1 MSFQRLEYPDGVVSN
16 GLKLKYTRMTRTIFN
31 GDKPSILVDETA
43 SPLVLPPGATIERVR
58 VLPPMFAE
66 RQPYP
71 TTIAGNPVIELK
83 RVSVDGKVSKRI
95 RTYATDE
102 IGDVDAAPFTQGLIT
117 AGLAVDLKKME
128 TGVCINL
135 LVGSKANPSNV
146 ASEGTSTDAT
156 FRPTGSTVLQQY
168 DDESAF
174 ASLPSNLSC
183 SFMTGGTSTFDVT
196 VVVEYTIG
204 RSNFVVS
211 DTWLVVD

>member
-1 MSFQRLEYPDGVVSN
+1 MSFQRLEYPEGVVSS
-16 GLKLKYTRMTRTIFN
+16 GLKLKYTKMTRTIFA
-31 GDKPSILVDETA
+31 DAKPSILVDESA

-71 TTIAGNPVIELK
+71 TTVTGSPVIEFE
-83 RVSVDGKVSKRI
+83 RVSVDGKVTKRI

-102 IGDVDAAPFTQGLIT
+102 IGDVNTAPFTQGLIT
-117 AGLAVDLKKME
+117 TGFELDVKKIE
-128 TGVCINL
+128 TGVCVNL

-146 ASEGTSTDAT
+146 VSEGTGASN
-156 FRPTGSTVLQQY
+156 RPTGTTVLQQY

-174 ASLPSNLSC
+174 ASVPSHISC
-183 SFMTGGTSTFDVT
+183 KVAPAGSSIFDVT

-211 DTWLVVD
+211 DAWMVAE

>member
-1 MSFQRLEYPDGVVSN
+1 MLGGAAALAGV
-16 GLKLKYTRMTRTIFN
+16 GLSSSGL
-31 GDKPSILVDETA
+31 A
-43 SPLVLPPGATIERVR
+43 SVLSGHTIERVR

-71 TTIAGNPVIELK
+71 TTVTGSPVIEFE
-83 RVSVDGKVSKRI
+83 RVSVDGKVTKRI

-117 AGLAVDLKKME
+117 TGFELDVKKIE
-128 TGVCINL
+128 TGVCVNL

-146 ASEGTSTDAT
+146 VSEGTGASN
-156 FRPTGSTVLQQY
+156 RPTGTTVLQQY

-174 ASLPSNLSC
+174 ASVPSHISC
-183 SFMTGGTSTFDVT
+183 KVTPQGSSIFDVT

-211 DTWLVVD
+211 DAWLVAE